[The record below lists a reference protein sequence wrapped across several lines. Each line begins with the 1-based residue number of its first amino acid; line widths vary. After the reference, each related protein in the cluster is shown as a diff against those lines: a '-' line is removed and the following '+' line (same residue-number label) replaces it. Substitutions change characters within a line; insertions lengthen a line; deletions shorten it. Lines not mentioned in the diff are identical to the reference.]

1 MSHVTRTGA
10 HMISPQTAFIIDTD
24 LHDTQVCVCCSVVQC
39 GAVWC
44 SVVQCGAVWCS
55 VVQCGAVWCNVVQCG
70 AVCCSVLQCVFC
82 HRQRLTWYA
91 GMCVRVCCTVLQY
104 VVVCCSVSFSSTLI
118 DTMFTNSLYIHVRVC
133 VAEWWS
139 VLQCG
144 AVYVPVVVC
153 CSVLWCDGVCYRHM
167 I

>member
-55 VVQCGAVWCNVVQCG
+55 VVQCGAVWCNVVQCVAVRLLSSTKTDMIRRYVCTCVLHCV
-70 AVCCSVLQCVFC
+70 AVCCSVLQCVFLIDIDWHDVHELIIHSRAC
-82 HRQRLTWYA
+82 
-91 GMCVRVCCTVLQY
+91 VCC
-104 VVVCCSVSFSSTLI
+104 
-118 DTMFTNSLYIHVRVC
+118 RVMEC
-133 VAEWWS
+133 VAVWCS
-139 VLQCG
+139 
-144 AVYVPVVVC
+144 VYVPVVVC
-153 CSVLWCDGVCYRHM
+153 CSVLWCDGVCSLSPTLYA
-167 I
+167 